1 MATRRR
7 VSGLFVGIAVVTL
20 AACSGSSPSASPT
33 SPSPLGGS
41 SVTTGATV
49 RGTVVGATT
58 ASATEIGANN
68 VPGLVVTVEGTGLS
82 TTTDGAGRFSLAGV
96 PPGDVPLRF
105 SGQGI
110 NAQLVIGS
118 VTERQQVE
126 IQVALSGSHARVTSE
141 HRSSPDNRVEQRG
154 TVSALA
160 GTCPSLTFT
169 VGTTTFYTDASTR
182 FEHGRCVDTR
192 NGDRV
197 HAEGARQAD
206 GRVLA
211 SEVEFEGQDDDDDDD
226 DDRDE
231 VEVRGVVSGL
241 AGTCPALTF
250 TVNGVQILTNA
261 STRFE
266 HGTCADT
273 RNNDRVEVEGSRQAD
288 GRVLARKVE
297 FDDDDDDHD
306 GDDDDDDEDD
316 DEDDDDRDDAEV
328 RGAVS
333 RLGGSCPNLS
343 FTVNGTTVQTNSA
356 TRFEHGTCSVV
367 QNGRRVE
374 VEGTRQSNN
383 SILARK
389 VELD

>member
-1 MATRRR
+1 
-7 VSGLFVGIAVVTL
+7 VAVD
-20 AACSGSSPSASPT
+20 
-33 SPSPLGGS
+33 
-41 SVTTGATV
+41 
-49 RGTVVGATT
+49 
-58 ASATEIGANN
+58 
-68 VPGLVVTVEGTGLS
+68 GTGLS
-82 TTTDGAGRFSLAGV
+82 TVTDGAGRFSLTGV
-96 PPGDVPLRF
+96 PAGDVSLRF
-105 SGQGI
+105 SGPGV
-110 NAQLVIGS
+110 NAQLRLGGVA
-118 VTERQQVE
+118 ERQQVE
-126 IQVALSGSHARVTSE
+126 IQVAVSGSSARVTSE

-160 GTCPSLTFT
+160 GTCPSLAFT

-211 SEVEFEGQDDDDDDD
+211 TEMEFEGDEDDDDDN
-226 DDRDE
+226 DRDE
-231 VEVRGVVSGL
+231 VEVRGLVSGL

-250 TVNGVQILTNA
+250 AANGVQIVTNA

-273 RNNDRVEVEGSRQAD
+273 RNGDHVEVEGSRQAD
-288 GRVLARKVE
+288 GRVLARKVAFE
-297 FDDDDDDHD
+297 DDDDHD
-306 GDDDDDDEDD
+306 GDDD

-333 RLGGSCPNLS
+333 GLGGSCPNLA
-343 FTVNGTTVQTNSA
+343 FTVNGRAVQTNSA
-356 TRFEHGTCSVV
+356 TRFEHGTCSAV

-374 VEGTRQSNN
+374 VEGTRQPNN

-389 VELD
+389 VEID